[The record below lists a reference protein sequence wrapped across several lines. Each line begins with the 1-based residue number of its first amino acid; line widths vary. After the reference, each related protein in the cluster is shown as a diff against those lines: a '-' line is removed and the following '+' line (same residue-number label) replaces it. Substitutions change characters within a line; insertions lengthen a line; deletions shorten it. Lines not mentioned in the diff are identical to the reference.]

1 MQTIIRQLSSRSQ
14 TKSTRIARECFPRIV
29 PAKGQRKQ
37 NSSDSGLCLMFFVV
51 AFIVVVVVVVV
62 AAMVYYYGPVVTARQ
77 LSARTLSESE
87 LVSFPQKV

>member
-1 MQTIIRQLSSRSQ
+1 
-14 TKSTRIARECFPRIV
+14 
-29 PAKGQRKQ
+29 
-37 NSSDSGLCLMFFVV
+37 MFFVV

>member
-1 MQTIIRQLSSRSQ
+1 
-14 TKSTRIARECFPRIV
+14 
-29 PAKGQRKQ
+29 
-37 NSSDSGLCLMFFVV
+37 MFFVV
-51 AFIVVVVVVVV
+51 AFIVVAVVVV